1 MRRALAA
8 GLLGLLGAAAC
19 GGSGGDDGA
28 AFLGVYQVTAHVA
41 AQGQGAP
48 IACDT
53 AGDPVATPA
62 FVKLAVDEFFD
73 DPSFIRLS
81 ECDDAAGA
89 VCTETLTLFNPGGPG
104 LVTESANSQIG
115 GGFPCQLYYRK
126 ATATLAEP
134 ALRLELIEKYDGTD
148 RPAAQCTVEAAE
160 GLAGSADCQRIER
173 YDATRVE

>member
-1 MRRALAA
+1 MRWALGIALAS
-8 GLLGLLGAAAC
+8 AAAC
-19 GGSGGDDGA
+19 GGSGDDGA

-41 AQGQGAP
+41 AVGQGAP
-48 IACDT
+48 IACDA
-53 AGDPVATPA
+53 AGTPVTTPA
-62 FVKLAVDEFFD
+62 FVKLAIDEFFD

-89 VCTETLTLFNPGGPG
+89 ACTETLTTFNPGGPG
-104 LVTESANSQIG
+104 LITTSANSQIG
-115 GGFPCQLYYRK
+115 GGFPCQLYYSK

-134 ALRLELIEKYDGTD
+134 ALHLELIEKYDGTD

-173 YDATRVE
+173 YDATRVP